1 MHIWVMP
8 CWELRK
14 NMATSEKNGG
24 DQLQHIHN
32 FIPIPFLL
40 LLGARILH
48 CVLLQFCIIVIASSP
63 ALGKRKWYW
72 PPRNLSTQILIRL
85 RSLAQ
90 QNEWNVAS
98 HKRPMQRPASNC
110 NPSILRLCG
119 KAACSGPVA
128 KATGGRRHVHWLS
141 RGLRGMR
148 SAVLYGLVN
157 HSNIRLVA
165 KWADKWLKEQTL
177 SSAK

>member
-1 MHIWVMP
+1 M
-8 CWELRK
+8 
-14 NMATSEKNGG
+14 
-24 DQLQHIHN
+24 
-32 FIPIPFLL
+32 
-40 LLGARILH
+40 ILTTED
-48 CVLLQFCIIVIASSP
+48 LIS
-63 ALGKRKWYW
+63 
-72 PPRNLSTQILIRL
+72 QILIRL

-90 QNEWNVAS
+90 QNGWNDAS

-128 KATGGRRHVHWLS
+128 MAAGGRRHVPWLG

-157 HSNIRLVA
+157 HSNIRLMA
-165 KWADKWLKEQTL
+165 KSADKWLKEQTL